1 MKCPRCGAK
10 ALKVGVSNYD
20 CTKGCGVYLI
30 QKLSTYESKFN
41 RIGGDNVQP
50 ITDYV
55 RENGQEPCR

>member
-30 QKLSTYESKFN
+30 QKLATYESKFKKEGVDVP
-41 RIGGDNVQP
+41 RGKV
-50 ITDYV
+50 
-55 RENGQEPCR
+55 NG